1 MCCWVRSKD
10 PRKTEDVY
18 HKLSTF
24 FFTFRSGIAGFVRTR
39 SVPSLVAGLGVGALY
54 GAAGY
59 MIQENKNYGHE
70 TAVAA
75 STLLAGSMIPR
86 AIKTR
91 KPMPIVL
98 SVISLAAGGYYVKK
112 VIEYS

>member
-1 MCCWVRSKD
+1 MLH
-10 PRKTEDVY
+10 E
-18 HKLSTF
+18 
-24 FFTFRSGIAGFVRTR
+24 SGVAGFAKTR

-59 MIQENKNYGHE
+59 LIQQNRDYGHE

-75 STLLAGSMIPR
+75 STLLGGAMIPR
-86 AIKTR
+86 ALKTR
-91 KPMPIVL
+91 KPVPIAL

>member
-1 MCCWVRSKD
+1 MSHHPSYTMAGLCAAG
-10 PRKTEDVY
+10 
-18 HKLSTF
+18 
-24 FFTFRSGIAGFVRTR
+24 GIAGFVRTR
-39 SVPSLVAGLGVGALY
+39 SVPSLAAGLGVGALY

-59 MIQENKNYGHE
+59 LIQQNRDYGHE

-75 STLLAGSMIPR
+75 SVILGGAMIPR

-91 KPMPIVL
+91 KPVPVAL
-98 SVISLAAGGYYVKK
+98 SVISLAAGTYYVKK

>member
-1 MCCWVRSKD
+1 MCSRVSKYGD
-10 PRKTEDVY
+10 YGCIIYQCASINTICYE
-18 HKLSTF
+18 
-24 FFTFRSGIAGFVRTR
+24 SGVAGFAKTR

-59 MIQENKNYGHE
+59 LIQQNRDYGHE

-75 STLLAGSMIPR
+75 STLLGGAMIPR
-86 AIKTR
+86 ALKTR
-91 KPMPIVL
+91 KPVPIAL

>member
-1 MCCWVRSKD
+1 MSHHPSYTLAGLCAVGG
-10 PRKTEDVY
+10 V
-18 HKLSTF
+18 
-24 FFTFRSGIAGFVRTR
+24 AGFAKTR
-39 SVPSLVAGLGVGALY
+39 SIPSLVAGLGVGALY

-59 MIQENKNYGHE
+59 LIQQNRDYGHE

-75 STLLAGSMIPR
+75 STLLGGAMIPR
-86 AIKTR
+86 ALKTR
-91 KPMPIVL
+91 KPVPIAL